1 MRAEAVSGTALGTAH
16 RKGKGQWRG
25 YAEGDVGYQ
34 VASTE
39 GSVYFTGHADVGGAF
54 QSYLELGP
62 GGQAYFCPADSVI
75 RCGLP
80 QQGSGISAEVALF
93 S

>member
-1 MRAEAVSGTALGTAH
+1 MPAETVSGTALGTAH
-16 RKGKGQWRG
+16 RKGKGRWWG
-25 YAEGDVGYQ
+25 YAEGDVGYR
-34 VASTE
+34 VASME
-39 GSVYFTGHADVGGAF
+39 GSAYFTGHADVGGAF